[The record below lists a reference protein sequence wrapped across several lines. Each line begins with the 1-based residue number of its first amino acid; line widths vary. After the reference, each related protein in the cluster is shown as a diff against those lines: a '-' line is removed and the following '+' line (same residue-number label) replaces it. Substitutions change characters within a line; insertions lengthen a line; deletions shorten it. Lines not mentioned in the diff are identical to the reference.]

1 MYKLVSSLAR
11 AYADLK
17 PAFDDVGYSKEQQ
30 EKYNRIVK
38 DYIDM
43 KDEIGLSSGDFIDLK
58 QYDSAMRHLIDN
70 YISASDSE
78 KLGDMENFTLLA
90 YIQKK
95 QSEELKNG
103 DSDSEKKHTKAQQN
117 VAETIEN
124 NIRRKIIEKTP
135 VNPKYYQKMS
145 ELFQTLIDERKEEV
159 ASYKEMLEKYAELVT
174 QVENPEQNDSHP
186 SSIRTSLAL
195 CALYDNFGE
204 DENFALALHQAVLDT
219 KQDHFRGDLIKE
231 RQIKGGIYRVV
242 QKYKPDAG
250 REEQMSTVEK
260 IYQVVKEQ
268 AEY

>member
-1 MYKLVSSLAR
+1 MYKIVSSLAR

-38 DYIDM
+38 DYMDM

-95 QSEELKNG
+95 QEEDQKE
-103 DSDSEKKHTKAQQN
+103 DSDKDENRRKTHQN
-117 VAETIEN
+117 VAENIEN

-145 ELFQTLIDERKEEV
+145 ELFQTLINERKKKLLHTKKC
-159 ASYKEMLEKYAELVT
+159 SKNM
-174 QVENPEQNDSHP
+174 QN
-186 SSIRTSLAL
+186 
-195 CALYDNFGE
+195 
-204 DENFALALHQAVLDT
+204 
-219 KQDHFRGDLIKE
+219 
-231 RQIKGGIYRVV
+231 
-242 QKYKPDAG
+242 
-250 REEQMSTVEK
+250 
-260 IYQVVKEQ
+260 
-268 AEY
+268 